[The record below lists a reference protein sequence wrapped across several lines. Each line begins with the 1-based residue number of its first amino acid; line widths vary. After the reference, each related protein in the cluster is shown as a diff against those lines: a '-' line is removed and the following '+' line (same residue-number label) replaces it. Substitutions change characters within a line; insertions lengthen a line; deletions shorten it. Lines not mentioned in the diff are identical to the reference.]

1 MTNISRRIDELRKQ
15 SHLSQTEFGGLLG
28 LSQGTVSKKLSDQ
41 IPFSADEV
49 LRCAIYFDVSTEA
62 LYGREELEDQT
73 ACLASENRE
82 GEENCEP
89 RKSCGCRPVLRI
101 RSPRTGNWS
110 D

>member
-1 MTNISRRIDELRKQ
+1 MSSTMVIPMTNKNISRRIDELRKQ

-62 LYGREELEDQT
+62 LYGREDLEDLKQ
-73 ACLASENRE
+73 
-82 GEENCEP
+82 
-89 RKSCGCRPVLRI
+89 PV
-101 RSPRTGNWS
+101 
-110 D
+110 